1 MKKRIAFV
9 LAQATVGGV
18 ETSLINLLN
27 KMDLQKYDIC
37 LFTNISGNP
46 CVGAVPKEIRIIDLD
61 KYSPSSVF
69 KDRVKSGHIISA
81 MRVFLAYLK
90 SRCIKSDVLK
100 VKCLCEAYNLSEEH
114 FDCAIAYKQ
123 DYSSVAQ
130 TLYQIRATKKIV
142 WIHGSLWKANNPD
155 QAYLKMLGKFDK
167 TYCVSKTVESSFCK
181 ICKRN
186 DNQTE
191 VLYNLLDTQLIIKKS
206 LENP

>member
-100 VKCLCEAYNLSEEH
+100 VKCLFHKL
-114 FDCAIAYKQ
+114 
-123 DYSSVAQ
+123 
-130 TLYQIRATKKIV
+130 
-142 WIHGSLWKANNPD
+142 
-155 QAYLKMLGKFDK
+155 
-167 TYCVSKTVESSFCK
+167 
-181 ICKRN
+181 
-186 DNQTE
+186 
-191 VLYNLLDTQLIIKKS
+191 
-206 LENP
+206 